1 LESLSN
7 FTFYTAN
14 GTLAG
19 TVHNPSPPSSS
30 TELGAAA
37 SAAAAA
43 APSAPERLKELREL
57 IAENDRASVQLLN
70 RRLELVAEI
79 WREKDLSG
87 LPRADAERE
96 RLLQQHLDETNDGP
110 LSRRGLAAF
119 HGVLLSLTKQ
129 ELGR

>member
-1 LESLSN
+1 MPTPYPLSE
-7 FTFYTAN
+7 
-14 GTLAG
+14 
-19 TVHNPSPPSSS
+19 S

-37 SAAAAA
+37 ASPEAAV
-43 APSAPERLKELREL
+43 APGAPERIEQLREL

-79 WREKDLSG
+79 WREKDARG
-87 LPRADAERE
+87 VPHTDPERE
-96 RLLQQHLDETNDGP
+96 RLLLQQLEEANGGP
-110 LSRRGLAAF
+110 LSQAGLELF